1 LEKVLPTIG
10 LEQKQSVFQYW
21 QTKDSKTQLEA
32 IELSRNQYIKFKKKC
47 LANTIGMHE
56 HPIYLGDLDIWLN
69 TNTINTKKYFFEP
82 IN

>member
-10 LEQKQSVFQYW
+10 LQQKQSVFQYW

-47 LANTIGMHE
+47 LANTKE
-56 HPIYLGDLDIWLN
+56 SL
-69 TNTINTKKYFFEP
+69 
-82 IN
+82 